1 MRPVAFFL
9 TLLCV
14 QSMAAASKS
23 ISLADARSAVE
34 ANLLTPEGKAF
45 DEKLGTEFVQK
56 HLAAVRQCR
65 QTIGGSLEDFWIL
78 LKLEKDGEVGEVLL
92 YPTTKL
98 GTCARET
105 LLKDK
110 FLSPPRADYWV
121 SIFMKLAH

>member
-23 ISLADARSAVE
+23 ISLADTRSAVE

-65 QTIGGSLEDFWIL
+65 QTIGGSLEDFWI
-78 LKLEKDGEVGEVLL
+78 
-92 YPTTKL
+92 
-98 GTCARET
+98 C
-105 LLKDK
+105 
-110 FLSPPRADYWV
+110 
-121 SIFMKLAH
+121 

>member
-1 MRPVAFFL
+1 
-9 TLLCV
+9 
-14 QSMAAASKS
+14 MAAANKS
-23 ISLADARSAVE
+23 TSLADARSAVE